1 MPMHGMKKKGYAK
14 GGMKKKGYAKGGA
27 TTKRKM
33 MMGGM
38 PSAGKEKMS
47 KGGMPMGKDPKTG
60 KMIPKFAMDGKGKVL
75 L

>member
-33 MMGGM
+33 MMGLIHLL
-38 PSAGKEKMS
+38 KHFL
-47 KGGMPMGKDPKTG
+47 
-60 KMIPKFAMDGKGKVL
+60 FAHIM
-75 L
+75 